1 MPHRFSIIVPKRGV
15 QRTIQKR
22 PASKKS
28 LEYKKTPYVRDD
40 KAAPARG
47 PRKEKLKCQQNL
59 VRLLRATDSEIVKIL
74 QKDGMLPDWKGKEC
88 PRCGK
93 GLLSGM
99 MEHPTSKNLCYRCN
113 KKGCQVY
120 IKPTH
125 LHPWLTDGRGTGH
138 TPLQIQAS
146 VLLMKLQNV
155 STGVVCQTLDVNH
168 KLVEDMATRLTYAR
182 QDFVQDRQKDIQLG
196 SKNVSGKAI
205 KDWVDVEGDEASFIK
220 SNMHGVDPNVEAD
233 KPIVWEQ
240 WLGLVQ
246 RGRPE
251 SLILERLTPPSTEV
265 RAPGPGAV
273 GRLSGL
279 HWPNGI

>member
-1 MPHRFSIIVPKRGV
+1 MPLPLAPCACKSRFYNRNRRDTAMPHRFSVIVPKRGV

-99 MEHPTSKNLCYRCN
+99 ISNL
-113 KKGCQVY
+113 Q
-120 IKPTH
+120 
-125 LHPWLTDGRGTGH
+125 
-138 TPLQIQAS
+138 
-146 VLLMKLQNV
+146 
-155 STGVVCQTLDVNH
+155 
-168 KLVEDMATRLTYAR
+168 
-182 QDFVQDRQKDIQLG
+182 
-196 SKNVSGKAI
+196 
-205 KDWVDVEGDEASFIK
+205 
-220 SNMHGVDPNVEAD
+220 
-233 KPIVWEQ
+233 
-240 WLGLVQ
+240 
-246 RGRPE
+246 E
-251 SLILERLTPPSTEV
+251 SLLSLQQE
-265 RAPGPGAV
+265 
-273 GRLSGL
+273 RLSGL
-279 HWPNGI
+279 HQTYSSPSMAHRWKRYRAYSTPDSSICAPDEVAERQHWGCLPDSRCQPQARGGHGHPTHICPAGLCAGSPEGYPVGL